1 MVRHDA
7 AHALAAAARGA
18 RGRVVHGL
26 PEPEAAREA
35 QRAEPPQIAH
45 RRLRLHGEGQKARV
59 RRDDKVRLHS
69 PPERQRGAAVGLVA
83 VAQRR
88 VEREKRALGL
98 APWLAVRHV
107 PALDVEAKARAL
119 IEQAVP
125 AQRQE
130 ELRHEIFEHRARPA
144 GHAAVAVLGHEGA
157 GELAPVP
164 PRHVAARHGEIARE
178 PRLAREQVIEPVR
191 ELASALVPADAEE
204 AALSVIERRELHRV
218 VERAGA
224 RGEVGP
230 RVIGH
235 AAAQHGEAG
244 CEVAAVHGGDV
255 LRQQRAQSARVV
267 PVIEVAAPL
276 GQPFAGREDVLGEA
290 GHLRHGAEAEV
301 RRRERR
307 DQCEADIRGRGAVR
321 KAGGRLLLPVVGR
334 EIVVFRRAEGRE
346 IGPDLR
352 RLAQQEAP
360 VGLRQGRH
368 VFLGPAQARHD
379 QYRDEPGEPEGPPR
393 GRGREY
399 EQRQTRDRDGPGLE
413 PFAGPALALRGGL
426 PGEEVAF

>member
-1 MVRHDA
+1 MVDPVRDGVAVGIGRVRAAATQLPARAGGALGLVRRLRAPAAQRDGAYGQALLKQAAVGAHGRVGHEAAAHYIVKQAVCNGGQAHAEVVRHDA

-35 QRAEPPQIAH
+35 QRTQPPQIAH
-45 RRLRLHGEGQKARV
+45 RRLRLHGEGQEARV
-59 RRDDKVRLHS
+59 GRDDEIRLHA

-98 APWLAVRHV
+98 APGLAVRHV
-107 PALDVEAKARAL
+107 PALDVEAKARTL
-119 IEQAVP
+119 VEQAVP

-178 PRLAREQVIEPVR
+178 PRLAREQVVEPLR
-191 ELASALVPADAEE
+191 ELARALVPADAEE

-230 RVIGH
+230 RIIGH

-267 PVIEVAAPL
+267 PVI
-276 GQPFAGREDVLGEA
+276 
-290 GHLRHGAEAEV
+290 
-301 RRRERR
+301 
-307 DQCEADIRGRGAVR
+307 
-321 KAGGRLLLPVVGR
+321 
-334 EIVVFRRAEGRE
+334 
-346 IGPDLR
+346 
-352 RLAQQEAP
+352 
-360 VGLRQGRH
+360 
-368 VFLGPAQARHD
+368 
-379 QYRDEPGEPEGPPR
+379 
-393 GRGREY
+393 
-399 EQRQTRDRDGPGLE
+399 
-413 PFAGPALALRGGL
+413 
-426 PGEEVAF
+426 